1 MEYDFGTPFY
11 KAVVIER
18 PQQEAYGLVT
28 ARVRYKRNRC
38 ITAKFLQGNPQAMN
52 LKCGDEV
59 WVCPFDGE
67 AGPIIQHNLFMRLWA
82 LIWH

>member
-1 MEYDFGTPFY
+1 MEHDSGAPYY
-11 KAVVIER
+11 KAVVIKR

-28 ARVRYKRNRC
+28 ARVRYKRTKFT
-38 ITAKFLQGNPQAMN
+38 TAKFLQGNPQAMD

-59 WVCPFDGE
+59 WVCPFDGD
-67 AGPIIQHNLFMRLWA
+67 AGPIIKHNLLLRLWA

>member
-1 MEYDFGTPFY
+1 MEHDSESSYY
-11 KAVVIER
+11 KAVVVER

-28 ARVRYKRNRC
+28 ARVRYQRNRY
-38 ITAKFLQGNPQAMN
+38 ITAKFLQGNPLAMS
-52 LKCGDEV
+52 LKCGYEV
-59 WVCPFDGE
+59 WVCPFDGD